1 MCRSVPA
8 RRQCPRL
15 PVLSPSRPLL
25 DVRDLRVSYGKGA
38 HGQGEAAVSGLSFDV
53 CAGEIVGMQGRS
65 GCGKT
70 STALAI
76 LKLLPAEA
84 HASGSV
90 LFEGHDLLR
99 LSELELR
106 RIRGKQISIIYQEPT
121 LALNPVMRV
130 GDQISE
136 VARAHGLRNVKGQVN
151 AILHR
156 VGLEP
161 KRHYVTYPHEL
172 SGGERQRVVLSQAL
186 ICKPQLV
193 IADEPTASLDASL
206 KSEILALIEGLRTD
220 FGTAFLLISHD
231 RCVTSK
237 IADRVI
243 DLCAQQKTVPASALS
258 SVCDKS
264 SPTRILRREEPLV
277 TVRNLCKR
285 YRTRGLFA
293 FGRSEKQALD
303 AVNFEIDRGTLTG
316 LVGPS
321 ACGKSTLAR
330 CLALLEK
337 ADNGEVLLE
346 GRNLLSSTPKEA
358 RKSRPMLQYIAQDPA
373 AALNPRLSAAEAIEE
388 PLLIQGIAD
397 RKQRRR
403 TVAELLERVG
413 LDPVTADRGCHE
425 FSGGQKHRLV
435 IARALALQPKLLILD
450 ESLSGLDPETQ
461 AAILGLLGELKDRL
475 GITQLLISH
484 DLELVSSVANSVA
497 VMRDGRVVE
506 QLGAEEIRDHFEPR
520 WNNGKLEAAPKRE
533 LVTAESE

>member
-1 MCRSVPA
+1 MPA

-25 DVRDLRVSYGKGA
+25 EVRDLRVSYGKGTC
-38 HGQGEAAVSGLSFDV
+38 GEGEAAVSDLSFDIR
-53 CAGEIVGMQGRS
+53 AGEIVGMQGRS

-84 HASGSV
+84 RVSGSV
-90 LFEGHDLLR
+90 LFGGNDLLR
-99 LSELELR
+99 LSERDLR

-130 GDQISE
+130 GDQIAE

-161 KRHYVTYPHEL
+161 KRYYVAYPHEL

-206 KSEILALIEGLRTD
+206 KSEILALIEGLRAE
-220 FGTAFLLISHD
+220 FAIAFLLISHD
-231 RCVTSK
+231 RSVTSK

-243 DLCAQQKTVPASALS
+243 EISAQQGIVPASTLA
-258 SVCDKS
+258 SVSDKS
-264 SPTRILRREEPLV
+264 SPTCSLREQEPLI
-277 TVRNLCKR
+277 TVRNLYKC

-303 AVNFEIDRGTLTG
+303 EVNFNIHRGTLTG
-316 LVGPS
+316 LVGAS
-321 ACGKSTLAR
+321 GCGKSTLAR
-330 CLALLEK
+330 CLALLEE
-337 ADNGEVLLE
+337 ADSGEVFFE
-346 GRNLLSSTPKEA
+346 GKNLLTLTRGEA
-358 RKSRPMLQYIAQDPA
+358 RKMRPMLQYIPQDPA
-373 AALNPRLSAAEAIEE
+373 AALNPRLSAAEAVEE
-388 PLLIQGIAD
+388 PLLIQGISD

-403 TVAELLERVG
+403 IVAELLQRVG
-413 LDPVTADRGCHE
+413 LDPISADRSCYE

-435 IARALALQPKLLILD
+435 IARALTLQPKLLIFD

-461 AAILGLLGELKDRL
+461 AGILALLRELKNRL
-475 GITQLLISH
+475 GKTQLLISH
-484 DLELVSSVANSVA
+484 DLELVSSVADSVA
-497 VMRDGRVVE
+497 VMRDGRLVKHLDAGE
-506 QLGAEEIRDHFEPR
+506 ILGHLEPW
-520 WNNGKLEAAPKRE
+520 WNDGKLSATPKRE
-533 LVTAESE
+533 LVMAESE